1 MAAKAHWATGPA
13 RKGRDAHGA
22 TGGRYR
28 HPPPLPIVALL
39 IFFIEKRFDG
49 VQRGGGGG
57 IDWGH
62 GSRGLWQGG
71 GARWKEGEANG
82 TPLDTTTALVRT
94 NVSMTDA
101 EFMEADDR
109 AKSVAL
115 LADVYESYARAQ
127 WLLNKPKQKSAECE
141 PEVDGMEMYESS
153 GNESDIDEPDFRS
166 EFTKAYGKY
175 QKLAHKIEWK
185 VRSFASSL
193 TNSCLL
199 QTLFPEQ
206 LAHLREG
213 EHANLIDDLL
223 EVDMELVM
231 EKIHRKDPF
240 RRRYGWLPQ
249 LWRCYAGGN
258 AASSYCER
266 MISVAND
273 VMTHGRTLLDDDKL
287 EMLAVLRM
295 NREFMDYMR
304 SEYPTL
310 MNELIEEGMKEVKLL
325 MADNATKRAATRRD

>member
-1 MAAKAHWATGPA
+1 M
-13 RKGRDAHGA
+13 
-22 TGGRYR
+22 
-28 HPPPLPIVALL
+28 
-39 IFFIEKRFDG
+39 
-49 VQRGGGGG
+49 
-57 IDWGH
+57 
-62 GSRGLWQGG
+62 
-71 GARWKEGEANG
+71 
-82 TPLDTTTALVRT
+82 
-94 NVSMTDA
+94 
-101 EFMEADDR
+101 
-109 AKSVAL
+109 
-115 LADVYESYARAQ
+115 
-127 WLLNKPKQKSAECE
+127 
-141 PEVDGMEMYESS
+141 
-153 GNESDIDEPDFRS
+153 
-166 EFTKAYGKY
+166 
-175 QKLAHKIEWK
+175 
-185 VRSFASSL
+185 
-193 TNSCLL
+193 
-199 QTLFPEQ
+199 
-206 LAHLREG
+206 REG